1 MKCNKEFACWQSLFK
16 HTKHCGKLQVEILVL
31 ASVMKFLL
39 EQTHCLE
46 MFETSVKVILTRQEI
61 HLYDVYAFKCLIGTN
76 ILRDMQKLI
85 YQRTNWH
92 VPVVHNTSEKTDLL
106 CLKQHVN
113 QMKTKV
119 DLDFDKDSVNHA
131 VGYNIW
137 SFFHQYD
144 SWFNV
149 ESVGDDFSYADLSMT
164 IPQVLI
170 T

>member
-1 MKCNKEFACWQSLFK
+1 MNGKKNYKSLKCSKEFAHGQSLFK
-16 HTKHCGKLQVEILVL
+16 HKKNYVKPQVEILVL

-39 EQTHCLE
+39 ERTHCLE
-46 MFETSVKVILTRQEI
+46 MLESSVKVILTRQEI

-119 DLDFDKDSVNHA
+119 NSDFDKD
-131 VGYNIW
+131 
-137 SFFHQYD
+137 
-144 SWFNV
+144 
-149 ESVGDDFSYADLSMT
+149 
-164 IPQVLI
+164 
-170 T
+170 

>member
-1 MKCNKEFACWQSLFK
+1 MNGKKNYKSLKCSKEFAHGQSLFK
-16 HTKHCGKLQVEILVL
+16 HTKNYVKLQVKILVL

-76 ILRDMQKLI
+76 ILKDMQKLI

-92 VPVVHNTSEKTDLL
+92 VPVVHNTSEKTNLL
-106 CLKQHVN
+106 CIKKHVN

-119 DLDFDKDSVNHA
+119 DSDFDKDSDNHA
-131 VGYNIW
+131 MGTTYEA
-137 SFFHQYD
+137 SFI
-144 SWFNV
+144 NMIL
-149 ESVGDDFSYADLSMT
+149 DLMLRVLEMT
-164 IPQVLI
+164 LVMQIYQ
-170 T
+170 

>member
-1 MKCNKEFACWQSLFK
+1 MNGKKNYKSLKCSKEFAHGQSLFK
-16 HTKHCGKLQVEILVL
+16 HKKNYVKPQVEILVL

-39 EQTHCLE
+39 ERTHCLE
-46 MFETSVKVILTRQEI
+46 MLESSVKVILTRQEI

-119 DLDFDKDSVNHA
+119 DSDFDKD
-131 VGYNIW
+131 
-137 SFFHQYD
+137 
-144 SWFNV
+144 
-149 ESVGDDFSYADLSMT
+149 
-164 IPQVLI
+164 
-170 T
+170 